1 VPPELPSRSLSSPNI
16 FPAKFPLGTVV
27 EAIDEGATR
36 YEAPER
42 LGVSVS
48 SAVRWHQA
56 SRSEMCECGEIEI
69 CVEDSGT
76 GIDDDNM
83 PHLFEVFFTTKPHGL
98 GMGLSI
104 CRSIIES
111 HGGRLW
117 AERSRP
123 RRAVFFIRLPTDERF
138 ASIVKRSAG

>member
-1 VPPELPSRSLSSPNI
+1 MPPQTLSSPNI
-16 FPAKFPLGTVV
+16 FPSKFPLGTVV

-42 LGVSVS
+42 LCVSVS

-56 SRSEMCECGEIEI
+56 SRSELCECGEIEI

-98 GMGLSI
+98 GMGPFSFGWVCLD
-104 CRSIIES
+104 REAL
-111 HGGRLW
+111 GRLIGYRCSMI
-117 AERSRP
+117 AHP
-123 RRAVFFIRLPTDERF
+123 RITIP
-138 ASIVKRSAG
+138 SIPKDRDMIDIAAP